1 MEHFLVKLERKFG
14 KYAIRNLP
22 LYLIICYGFGYLMN
36 IFKPEWIYVVNLN
49 PYAIL
54 HGQVWR
60 LVTWILVPEQ
70 TSLFFAILVL
80 YFYYSLG
87 RTLEKTWGSFLFNVY
102 FFSGFILTVL
112 GAFALFLYF
121 RFIPV
126 GAQWIAANESN
137 FAYIVQAST
146 GIYTGGDWPALLGG
160 DYAFSYIAGFFSTYY
175 INLSIFLAFAIMYP
189 EVKVYILF
197 IIPVKVKVMGIIY
210 VIILAVDIALGFYK
224 GGLSYGI
231 LMLVS
236 IGASLLNTL
245 LFFIYTKKGKYK
257 SPKEMKRQHDY
268 KVKIKAAEKQTHHK
282 CAICGQTE
290 QSNPNLQFRYCSKCN
305 GNYEYCSE
313 HLFTHTHVQ

>member
-22 LYLIICYGFGYLMN
+22 LYLIICYAFGYLMN
-36 IFKPEWIYVVNLN
+36 LVKPEWIYIVNLN

-60 LVTWILVPEQ
+60 LVSWILVPEE
-70 TSLFFAILVL
+70 TNLLFVVIVL

-102 FFSGFILTVL
+102 FFSGFLLTVI
-112 GAFALFLYF
+112 GAFLLFVYFETFGKEFAEMYGMYLGNVFNEALGLGSAGECPWLMGGSWFY
-121 RFIPV
+121 
-126 GAQWIAANESN
+126 
-137 FAYIVQAST
+137 AYT
-146 GIYTGGDWPALLGG
+146 
-160 DYAFSYIAGFFSTYY
+160 AGFFSTYY

-189 EVKVYILF
+189 DMKVYIMF
-197 IIPVKVKVMGIIY
+197 IIPIKVKVMGIIY
-210 VIILAVDIALGFYK
+210 VIILTLNIVMAFFHGGF
-224 GGLSYGI
+224 SYG
-231 LMLVS
+231 LLTLVS

-245 LFFIYTKKGKYK
+245 LFFIYTKRGRYR
-257 SPKEMKRQHDY
+257 SPKELKRQHNY

-290 QSNPNLQFRYCSKCN
+290 VSNPNLTFRYCSKCK
-305 GNYEYCSE
+305 GNYEYCEE
-313 HLFTHTHVQ
+313 HLFTHKHVE

>member
-22 LYLIICYGFGYLMN
+22 LYLIICYAFGYLMN
-36 IFKPEWIYVVNLN
+36 IFKPEWMYIVNLN

-60 LVTWILVPEQ
+60 LFTWILVPEE
-70 TSLFFAILVL
+70 TNIFFVVIVL

-102 FFSGFILTVL
+102 FFSGCILTVL
-112 GAFALFLYF
+112 GAFALFAYF
-121 RFIPV
+121 QTL
-126 GAQWIAANESN
+126 GAGWIAANEPY
-137 FAYIVQAST
+137 FEYYVQLAT
-146 GIYTGGDWPALLGG
+146 GVTPADSWPMLLGG
-160 DYAFSYIAGFFSTYY
+160 SYAYSYVASFFGTYY

-189 EVKVYILF
+189 DVKVYIMF
-197 IIPVKVKVMGIIY
+197 IIPIKVKVMGIIY
-210 VIILAVDIALGFYK
+210 VIVLALEIVLGFRN
-224 GGLSYGI
+224 GMSYGI

-245 LFFIYTKKGKYK
+245 LFFLYTKRGRYK
-257 SPKEMKRQHDY
+257 TPREIKRQHEY
-268 KVKIKAAEKQTHHK
+268 KVKIKAAEKITHHK

-290 QSNPNLQFRYCSKCN
+290 ESNPSLTFRYCSKCK
-305 GNYEYCSE
+305 GNYEYCNE
-313 HLFTHTHVQ
+313 HLFTHKHVE